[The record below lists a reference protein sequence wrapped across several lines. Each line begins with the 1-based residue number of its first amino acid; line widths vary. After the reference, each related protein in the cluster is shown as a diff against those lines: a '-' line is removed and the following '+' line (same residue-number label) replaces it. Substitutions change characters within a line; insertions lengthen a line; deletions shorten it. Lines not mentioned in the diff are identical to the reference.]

1 MAWLKAD
8 QVEWARRCHQETAP
22 FRGVIPA
29 VILCAKPV
37 HAGDIFHVGRIRGVP
52 PDKGGGNI
60 LLAWRKRDVLIFH
73 DSRLAA
79 LRV

>member
-8 QVEWARRCHQETAP
+8 QVEWARRCHPDTAP

-37 HAGDIFHVGRIRGVP
+37 HAGDIFHVGPIRVISTAH
-52 PDKGGGNI
+52 GGGNI
-60 LLAWRKRDVLIFH
+60 LLAWRRGDVLIFH
-73 DSRLAA
+73 DSRLAE